1 MSVAV
6 GFVMCV
12 HGGDDPELFERALTS
27 IQRQDYNGGPL
38 QIYLCVDGP
47 VQPEILTV
55 VERHK
60 HRIHRLVRN
69 EINLGLARS
78 LNRLLDSLGDEAFV
92 FRMDSDDFSH
102 ADRITA
108 QLATM
113 HTRPDVDILGSSIN
127 EVDRSG
133 TVLNTIHYPESRG
146 EIRNYITRRN
156 PLAHPTVCFR
166 RSAIDR
172 FAHYPEVPVNQDW
185 ALWFNCLRLG
195 LVISNMNAVLVDM
208 TASEDFFRRRGPRR
222 AWEEFRV
229 LVMGIRN
236 THGVTW
242 RYVFPLLRLVFRLMP
257 RSVVKRIYGSRL
269 R

>member
-1 MSVAV
+1 LISVYR
-6 GFVMCV
+6 
-12 HGGDDPELFERALTS
+12 GDDPELLDRALAS
-27 IQRQDYNGGPL
+27 IGRQDYAGGPL
-38 QIYLCVDGP
+38 RIYLCVDGP
-47 VQPEILTV
+47 VRLEIESV

-60 HRIHRLVRN
+60 ARIHRVVRN
-69 EINLGLARS
+69 EVNIGLARS

-102 ADRITA
+102 ANRITA

-133 TVLNTIHYPESRG
+133 TVLNTIHYPESRR

-166 RSAIDR
+166 RRAIDR
-172 FAHYPEVPVNQDW
+172 FAHYPEVSVNQDW
-185 ALWFNCLRLG
+185 ALWFDCLRLG

-222 AWEEFRV
+222 AWEEFRI
-229 LVMGIRN
+229 LVRGIRG

-242 RYVFPLLRLVFRLMP
+242 RYVFPVLRLIFRLLP
-257 RSVVKRIYGSRL
+257 RGLVKRIYGSRL